1 MDLVYVRA
9 VIDLVMISLSKEEC
23 FQEFP
28 FQTTDCPYTLQ
39 IPSVILNLNSHVRI
53 ISITSSFGKANF
65 VILLKK
71 IKFYKHLLNLFLLT
85 A

>member
-53 ISITSSFGKANF
+53 ISITSSFRKANCYSSE
-65 VILLKK
+65 K